1 MFSLSASLHTLSY
14 IPPFLVALGV
24 LIFVHEFGHYWV
36 AKKCGVKIDSFS
48 IGFGLEL
55 FGWSDRSGTRW
66 KVSLLPLG
74 GYVKMFGDADESS
87 QPDAQ
92 ANAAMSEEDRQHAFA
107 HKPLLSRTAIVAAGP
122 VFNFAFTLIVF
133 ALLFAIV
140 GERFT
145 APDIGEVKAGSPAEA
160 AGLISGDVIES
171 INEQPMNRFEDIQQT
186 VQLHPDETLRIH
198 FRRGDE
204 QHDVLAKP
212 AITEDTDRFG
222 TVQKTA
228 RLGIAHAG
236 TDIRKLSPGLAVV
249 ESFRETGNLVSTT
262 LTALW
267 QIVKGT
273 RSSDQVGGMLS
284 IAKLS
289 GDFAHSGFVDFVY
302 FLALLSV
309 NLGLINLFPIPVLD
323 GGHLLF
329 YAIEAVQ
336 GKPLGELATKYSFR
350 FGLALVLTLAVF
362 ANWNDLVHLGVVSF
376 VRDHLS

>member
-1 MFSLSASLHTLSY
+1 MLPMFTHALSY
-14 IPPFLVALGV
+14 VVPFVIALTV

-48 IGFGLEL
+48 IGFGPEL
-55 FGWSDRSGTRW
+55 FGWLDRAGTRW
-66 KVSLLPLG
+66 KVSILPFG
-74 GYVKMFGDADESS
+74 GYVKMFGDLDAAS
-87 QPDAQ
+87 QPDGEAVL
-92 ANAAMSEEDRQHAFA
+92 SEEERKYAFP
-107 HKPLLSRTAIVAAGP
+107 HKPLWARTAIVAAGP
-122 VFNFAFTLIVF
+122 AFNFAFTIIVF
-133 ALLFAIV
+133 SLLFAIV

-145 APDIGEVKAGSPAEA
+145 APDIGEIKAGSPAEA
-160 AGLISGDVIES
+160 AGLQPGDVIES
-171 INEQPMNRFEDIQQT
+171 INEQPMQRFEDIQQI

-198 FRRGDE
+198 FRRGEE
-204 QHDVLAKP
+204 QRDVLAAP

-222 TVQKTA
+222 IIQKTA

-236 TDIRKLSPGLAVV
+236 TDIRKLSPGMAVV
-249 ESFRETGNLVSTT
+249 EAFRETGNLVSTT
-262 LTALW
+262 LTAIW

-273 RSSDQVGGMLS
+273 RPSDQVGGVLS

-376 VRDHLS
+376 VRDHIS